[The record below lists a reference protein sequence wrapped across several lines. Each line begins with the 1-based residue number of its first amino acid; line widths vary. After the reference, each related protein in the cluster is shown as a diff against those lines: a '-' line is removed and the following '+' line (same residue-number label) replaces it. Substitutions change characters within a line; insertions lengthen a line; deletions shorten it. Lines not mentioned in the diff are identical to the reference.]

1 MITHMAKLG
10 KISEKQKIELKC
22 KSNLLLITLVDRVL
36 QDDEDLIEFYKENR
50 ELHQPGVILNTSMS
64 TLFSQS

>member
-10 KISEKQKIELKC
+10 KISEKQKIELKY
-22 KSNLLLITLVDRVL
+22 RVL
-36 QDDEDLIEFYKENR
+36 QDDEELIEFYKENR

-64 TLFSQS
+64 TLFS